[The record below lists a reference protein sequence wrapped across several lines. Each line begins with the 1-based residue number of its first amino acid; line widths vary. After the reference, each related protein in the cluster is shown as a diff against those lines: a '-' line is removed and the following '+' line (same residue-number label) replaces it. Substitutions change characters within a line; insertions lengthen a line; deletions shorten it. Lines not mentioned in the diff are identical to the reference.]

1 MNINLPDH
9 VKFILHTLEENGYE
23 GYAVGGCVRDALLG
37 RVPQDWDITTNAKPL
52 QVKDLFRRTIDTG
65 LQHGTVTIM
74 LDHVGYEVT
83 TYRIDGEY
91 EDGRHPKEVRFTG
104 SLSDDLMRRDFTINA
119 MAYNETEGLVDL
131 FEGREDLEKGVVRC
145 VGEAKERFTEDA
157 LRMMRAIRFSAQLG
171 FSVEE
176 HTMEAIRAL
185 AQTIQKISAERIQME
200 LLKTLTSEHPQTIRL
215 FYETGLS
222 AYFMPELDRMMQTKQ
237 QNPHHCYSVG
247 EHTLHSLME
256 VPQEKVLRLTMLLH
270 DVAKPICKTT
280 DEAGVDHFHGHAVQG
295 AELARKILRRLKFDN
310 ETIQRVTQLVRW
322 HDDNPPLTQR
332 NVRRAICRAGISQ
345 YPDIFAVKRADILA
359 QSGYKKEEKL
369 HYVDAYEA
377 VYEQIIESKQC
388 LTIKELAVDG
398 SDLLAAGIPQGKAI
412 GAKLQELL
420 ELVLEQPER
429 NTKEFLLT
437 QLGLE
442 EHKDGQP

>member
-1 MNINLPDH
+1 
-9 VKFILHTLEENGYE
+9 
-23 GYAVGGCVRDALLG
+23 
-37 RVPQDWDITTNAKPL
+37 
-52 QVKDLFRRTIDTG
+52 
-65 LQHGTVTIM
+65 
-74 LDHVGYEVT
+74 
-83 TYRIDGEY
+83 
-91 EDGRHPKEVRFTG
+91 
-104 SLSDDLMRRDFTINA
+104 
-119 MAYNETEGLVDL
+119 
-131 FEGREDLEKGVVRC
+131 
-145 VGEAKERFTEDA
+145 
-157 LRMMRAIRFSAQLG
+157 
-171 FSVEE
+171 
-176 HTMEAIRAL
+176 
-185 AQTIQKISAERIQME
+185 
-200 LLKTLTSEHPQTIRL
+200 
-215 FYETGLS
+215 
-222 AYFMPELDRMMQTKQ
+222 MMQTKQ

-332 NVRRAICRAGISQ
+332 NVRRAICCAGISQ

-429 NTKEFLLT
+429 NTKAFLLT